1 MTINTLM
8 ALLNMPYFFECM
20 RPSNSAAQLEA
31 LSEKHFP
38 QIVNVAILVQ
48 HMHMCANT
56 FWSTG

>member
-1 MTINTLM
+1 M

-20 RPSNSAAQLEA
+20 LPSNSAAQLEA
-31 LSEKHFP
+31 LSEKHRP
-38 QIVNVAILVQ
+38 QIVNVAILAQ